1 MAGRPAHPNDSNPR
15 APDRFLEEA
24 ATYSVRG
31 ADTPD
36 LDTGIAAIR
45 NTLKTLPTRPGV
57 YRMLEALVDVL
68 YVG

>member
-45 NTLKTLPTRPGV
+45 SQLKSLPTRPGV
-57 YRMLEALVDVL
+57 YRMIDARGDVL
-68 YVG
+68 YVD

>member
-31 ADTPD
+31 ADAPD
-36 LDTGIAAIR
+36 LHTGIAAIWAFLFLFIGYSFFTSR
-45 NTLKTLPTRPGV
+45 KNKFSD
-57 YRMLEALVDVL
+57 LV
-68 YVG
+68 